1 MGTKSVINTDR
12 LYWLG
17 RYSERVYTTLKLFG
31 KSFDE
36 LIEQLTEADYSKFCT
51 TLEIPNIYTDKD
63 DFIARYPF
71 DSADPNS
78 IISNLTRAYDNAIE
92 LREEIGSEALS
103 YIQMALYSMQKAK
116 GDQAPAIEFQNV
128 IDDILAF
135 WGIVD
140 DQIDDEN
147 TRNIIKIGKRVERL
161 DLYARLR
168 MNRVDIN
175 REVQR
180 LAGRIDRCSLRY
192 RTQSIIELQEEVLA
206 ETLNYPAILKSVES
220 ILEV

>member
-36 LIEQLTEADYSKFCT
+36 LIEQMTEADYSKLCT

-71 DSADPNS
+71 DLTDPNS

-92 LREEIGSEALS
+92 LREEIGSETLS

-128 IDDILAF
+128 TDDILAF

-147 TRNIIKIGKRVERL
+147 TRNIIKVGKRVERL
-161 DLYARLR
+161 DLYTRLH
-168 MNRVDIN
+168 MSRVDIN
-175 REVQR
+175 REIQR

-192 RTQSIIELQEEVLA
+192 RTQSITELQEAIQA
-206 ETLNYPAILKSVES
+206 ETLDYPAILKSVES